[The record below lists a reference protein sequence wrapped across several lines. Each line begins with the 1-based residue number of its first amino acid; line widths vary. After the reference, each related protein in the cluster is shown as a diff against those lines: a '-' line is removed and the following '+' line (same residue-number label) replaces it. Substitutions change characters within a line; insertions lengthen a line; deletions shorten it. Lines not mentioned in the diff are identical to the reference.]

1 MTMNHGRKIGGL
13 LACLAILC
21 SLAVFLPSCK
31 VPTDEEIRK
40 SMEVI
45 GLDSKWVAK
54 EYRQWPH
61 PKLILV
67 PAITFQIR
75 NLTAEPMRFVNFN
88 AIFKEVGARENRGDC
103 FLAAIRKKPVLPGE
117 LSDVITMKS
126 NFGVEGTN
134 LDSFKNNPGWQT
146 YSVKLFAQSKG
157 SRHVLLGEWI
167 VSRKIDFK
175 EDQPVHMGGEKKEP
189 DRK

>member
-1 MTMNHGRKIGGL
+1 MNHGRKIVSL
-13 LACLAILC
+13 AACLAIL
-21 SLAVFLPSCK
+21 SPLVVFLTSCK
-31 VPTDEEIRK
+31 VPTDEEIKK
-40 SMEVI
+40 SMEVV

-54 EYRQWPH
+54 EYRQWPR
-61 PKLILV
+61 PKLVLV
-67 PAITFQIR
+67 PVITFRIK
-75 NLTAEPMRFVNFN
+75 NLSPEPLKYVNFN
-88 AIFKEVGARENRGDC
+88 AIFKEVGAKENRGDC

-117 LSDVITMKS
+117 LSDLITMKS
-126 NFGVEGTN
+126 NFGVEGIN

-146 YSVKLFAQSKG
+146 YSVRLFALSKG

-189 DRK
+189 DKK